1 MVEGWRE
8 EGEVGGWE
16 CECERELRE
25 EGGRDKGSWIMV
37 LSGGDLER
45 NNVISHD
52 GNTLH
57 GGEIS
62 ED

>member
-1 MVEGWRE
+1 VFAMVGVCAMVEGWRE

-37 LSGGDLER
+37 LSGGDCVL
-45 NNVISHD
+45 S
-52 GNTLH
+52 
-57 GGEIS
+57 
-62 ED
+62 